1 MSTKTIYAKTLNPED
16 FDYRIYDIE
25 EDDYNEVFILGTRD
39 NPAIDN
45 KDYLAKI
52 KTLMNDY
59 DSWDYEYYYHNKIKD
74 FLYDML
80 PKKENKKRLS
90 PCELGEIKRL
100 LESYSK
106 DYSDKTRE
114 LAVYCGCLSIITGK
128 EYTCRYLHGC
138 CQGDVVI
145 AFYPTGTTQHYI
157 DFVEAWY
164 FGTGTEILIH
174 DCQTPPKDE
183 SEIEGFTFY
192 TGTWNTEQL
201 KREIKSECGYKD
213 EDDVDVVL
221 WLYENSTYTRHD
233 NYKRA
238 D

>member
-1 MSTKTIYAKTLNPED
+1 MSKRTIYAKTLNPED
-16 FDYRIYDIE
+16 FDYRVYDIS
-25 EDDYNEVFILGTRD
+25 EDDYNEVFILGGRD
-39 NPAIDN
+39 YCDIDN
-45 KDYLAKI
+45 KEYLAKI
-52 KTLMNDY
+52 KKLINDY
-59 DSWDYEYYYHNKIKD
+59 DSWDYDYYYHNKIMD
-74 FLYDML
+74 FLRDML
-80 PKKENKKRLS
+80 PKKENGKRLS
-90 PCELGEIKRL
+90 PREAHNIKIVLDKGDEDNSICE
-100 LESYSK
+100 
-106 DYSDKTRE
+106 
-114 LAVYCGCLSIITGK
+114 CLSVITGK
-128 EYTCRYLHGC
+128 EYVHGGLRGC
-138 CQGDVVI
+138 CQGDYVD
-145 AFYPTGTTQHYI
+145 AYYPTDTSQSYI
-157 DFVEAWY
+157 DFIEAWY

-174 DCQTPPKDE
+174 DCQIPPKDE